1 MEDFSQE
8 LYNLFNQGRFSEVI
22 QFSKSH
28 SISPQS
34 SPIAS
39 QILAA
44 SYFKNGD
51 FDESYSILSELES
64 VLGTESDFLSLY
76 AAASRRVGKFQLA
89 DSLFKRALSISPNTL
104 EIQNNYANLLIDLKR
119 YDEALKI
126 LNNALSVNPSY
137 QDAQFNKNRLQQL
150 ISSQSSELSP
160 ELGKT
165 NSSSSLDIGDPL
177 LLAFEQD
184 EVDYSVKRY
193 FPKRTDSNLTT
204 DNFPEPNPN
213 SVLLDQLKF
222 AELALK
228 NRNST
233 SALKI
238 CSKALRTFGQQ
249 AQIYDI
255 ASDAY
260 LQLNKVSQS
269 ELCLLHA
276 VALSGKS
283 IKRCL
288 NLASFAM
295 MRHNYQLAEAYI
307 AEASALD
314 PSSDLLDKSKKLL
327 HTHKANH
334 THPFVFKQVWEEPDL
349 CAPKA

>member
-1 MEDFSQE
+1 M
-8 LYNLFNQGRFSEVI
+8 I
-22 QFSKSH
+22 QLSKSH
-28 SISPQS
+28 SISPLS
-34 SPIAS
+34 APIAS
-39 QILAA
+39 HILAA
-44 SYFKNGD
+44 CYFQNGEY
-51 FDESYSILSELES
+51 DEAYAILAELES

-76 AAASRRVGKFQLA
+76 AATCRRVGKLELA
-89 DSLFKRALSISPNTL
+89 DSLFKRALQISPDIL

-119 YDEALKI
+119 YDEALMI
-126 LNNALSVNPSY
+126 LNKTLSVNPSY
-137 QDAQFNKNRLQQL
+137 HDAQFNKNRLLHL
-150 ISSQSSELSP
+150 IESQSSDNAS
-160 ELGKT
+160 LGINS
-165 NSSSSLDIGDPL
+165 NSSFPLDIGDPL
-177 LLAFEQD
+177 LLAFDQD

-193 FPKRTDSNLTT
+193 FPGANNAKLTT
-204 DNFPEPNPN
+204 DNFPAPKQD

-228 NRNST
+228 NRNTT

-238 CSKALRTFGQQ
+238 CSKALVAFGQK

-260 LQLNKVSQS
+260 LQLNKVNQS

-283 IKRCL
+283 VKRCL

-295 MRHNYQLAEAYI
+295 MRHNFLLAEAYI

-314 PSSDLLDKSKKLL
+314 PSSDLLGKAKQLL
-327 HTHKANH
+327 TSHRANH
-334 THPFVFKQVWEEPDL
+334 NHPFVFRQVWDEPDL
-349 CAPKA
+349 SPGPKA